1 MQKVEAL
8 FRLQTLD
15 LEIEAKTR
23 QLHDVEGQL
32 GESEELVAARE
43 AATSAAEGVRAAEVD
58 LREKEW
64 AVSRTEAKLK
74 EVNAALYSGKSRPTK
89 ELTNLQKE
97 AQLLSQQKSRGED
110 AVLEAMDLLERK
122 QAALAEAR
130 ARLAAVEAAWR
141 EQQERLRGQQQT
153 LQEELAAL
161 AEARAEVARA
171 ADPSHLP
178 VYENLRRLKGGRAVA
193 RVEQSIC
200 SGCRVTMALQL
211 VQRAR
216 SNPGLTFCS
225 TCGRILY
232 VPR

>member
-1 MQKVEAL
+1 M
-8 FRLQTLD
+8 
-15 LEIEAKTR
+15 
-23 QLHDVEGQL
+23 
-32 GESEELVAARE
+32 
-43 AATSAAEGVRAAEVD
+43 
-58 LREKEW
+58 
-64 AVSRTEAKLK
+64 
-74 EVNAALYSGKSRPTK
+74 
-89 ELTNLQKE
+89 